1 MPSIFLSF
9 LGTNRY
15 IPCNYSY
22 EEKETVSNVYFIQEA
37 LIRMFCHDFGPDDK
51 ICIFLTSEA
60 RRRNWE
66 PTAIPE
72 PPVSLSFRQKV
83 FFFFRRK
90 QKASPPYE
98 GLKNRLASLTLQAPV
113 CTVDIPDGLNE
124 QDIWSIFRALYTQVP
139 DNAHIYLD
147 ITHAFRSIPM
157 LASILLNY
165 LYVVKNVTVKG
176 IYYGAFETLG
186 SVRQA
191 ENIPLSRR
199 TAPVINLL
207 PFYELH
213 RWTNA
218 AHAFITYGQSRELE
232 KMVRENV
239 WQRKDESLK
248 TLNVFAE
255 NLKKVSSMITLL
267 RGKEIYT
274 GTDFA
279 HMKKLIETLQ
289 KEKGLEPLSPLFS
302 TIQKKIEPFAE
313 NDFNNCL
320 HAISWC
326 IDHSLM
332 QQAITLMD
340 EAVIT
345 FICLQFKDKHNLSY
359 DNLKSR
365 KSVTLAFEILA
376 QPNKKKLQDD
386 PIAME
391 LSQEPLLKRFR
402 ETRRG
407 LHELRNSINHAGF
420 TDNKKAD
427 QFSDALKNIFEK
439 LKTICH
445 ENIDD
450 AGQ

>member
-1 MPSIFLSF
+1 
-9 LGTNRY
+9 
-15 IPCNYSY
+15 
-22 EEKETVSNVYFIQEA
+22 
-37 LIRMFCHDFGPDDK
+37 
-51 ICIFLTSEA
+51 
-60 RRRNWE
+60 
-66 PTAIPE
+66 
-72 PPVSLSFRQKV
+72 
-83 FFFFRRK
+83 
-90 QKASPPYE
+90 
-98 GLKNRLASLTLQAPV
+98 
-113 CTVDIPDGLNE
+113 
-124 QDIWSIFRALYTQVP
+124 
-139 DNAHIYLD
+139 
-147 ITHAFRSIPM
+147 
-157 LASILLNY
+157 
-165 LYVVKNVTVKG
+165 
-176 IYYGAFETLG
+176 
-186 SVRQA
+186 
-191 ENIPLSRR
+191 
-199 TAPVINLL
+199 
-207 PFYELH
+207 
-213 RWTNA
+213 
-218 AHAFITYGQSRELE
+218 
-232 KMVRENV
+232 
-239 WQRKDESLK
+239 
-248 TLNVFAE
+248 
-255 NLKKVSSMITLL
+255 MITLL

-274 GTDFA
+274 GTEFA
-279 HMKKLIETLQ
+279 LMKKHIETLQ

-302 TIQKKIEPFAE
+302 TNQKKIEPFAE

-340 EAVIT
+340 EAVVT

-365 KSVTLAFEILA
+365 KSVALAFEILA

-386 PIAME
+386 PIAVE

-420 TDNKKAD
+420 TDNKNAD